1 MSRCRADRACHR
13 RHSVQRTGG
22 VRCWFQRQC
31 FRRLRAHTLILRIRN
46 FVALCVVA
54 FAGCGA
60 EISLAEVSDAEK
72 SSFYR
77 AIAICQGMTKRPLAL
92 DLDKRVLCLDGDISE
107 QDISLAERLQQ
118 GGVFVVRSAGVT
130 STIVVKFADVLR
142 ERRARVVVYDYCL
155 STCAGYL
162 LFASATAFVRR
173 HTLVAWYHATD
184 AHRCSYWEEAKDG
197 GPKRLE
203 MKPCSDAAPE
213 YRGGYEQYK
222 QSSER
227 FYSERAVAL
236 PFEDPPES
244 ATVRRILWT
253 KFGEAGSFP
262 SHLYW
267 TWNPRYYTDT
277 IRTTVTYESYP
288 SQDEVDAMAS
298 WLNVP
303 VIYDP

>member
-1 MSRCRADRACHR
+1 MSRCRVDRACR
-13 RHSVQRTGG
+13 RKLSVRRAGA
-22 VRCWFQRQC
+22 RCWLQRWC
-31 FRRLRAHTLILRIRN
+31 FRHRHPRAVILRVRN

-60 EISLAEVSDAEK
+60 EISMAEVSEAEK

-92 DLDKRVLCLDGDISE
+92 DLDKRVLCLDGDIPE
-107 QDISLAERLQQ
+107 QDISLADRLQQ
-118 GGVFVVRSAGVT
+118 GGIFVVRSTGVT
-130 STIVVKFADVLR
+130 STIVMKFAEVLR

-173 HTLVAWYHATD
+173 HTLVAWYHTID

-227 FYSERAVAL
+227 FYSERAIAL

-244 ATVRRILWT
+244 VTVRRILWT
-253 KFGEAGSFP
+253 KFGKVGSFP
-262 SHLYW
+262 PHLYW
-267 TWNPRYYTDT
+267 TWNPRYYAGA
-277 IRTTVTYESYP
+277 IRTTVTYEAYP

-298 WLNVP
+298 WLKVP